1 MKHRKLILAAIG
13 VAIVGLLVVLVV
25 YKYRKNDDA
34 SNGPVNVVSEVGRI
48 QDFDYVLEDRDTEL
62 FKEVFSS
69 LKSILEKETIDYE
82 EYAKELSKLYI
93 IDLFT
98 IDNKINQYD
107 VGGLEYVHPDAKDNF
122 DLKVRETLYQFVED
136 NSYGKR
142 NQELPEVS
150 SIEVVSIEEETEK
163 IADKDYNGYT
173 VDLSWDYKSDLGY
186 ERSATLKLVKVD
198 KTLYIIKQDKK
209 KSTQ

>member
-122 DLKVRETLYQFVED
+122 DLKVRETLYKFVED

-163 IADKDYNGYT
+163 IVDKDYNGYT

-186 ERSATLKLVKVD
+186 DKLATLKLVKVD